1 MYDEYVNI
9 PALAL
14 MALGVPFYLLGEHWA
29 YGRPAF
35 MGAQSVGNVSTS
47 AHPPQAAALL
57 PGGTGYCHGVGN
69 IPVEASGSTRVGTF
83 FFFYIRPCL
92 SFSPSP
98 FGISLPQAWLCIIS
112 YVFYH
117 HLDKI
122 EGLEKRSER
131 QRIKHLPKPKL
142 PCPARCAACTESR
155 PPKGQLKCFIRPAR
169 A

>member
-14 MALGVPFYLLGEHWA
+14 MALGIPFYLLGVHGA
-29 YGRPAF
+29 YGRLAF
-35 MGAQSVGNVSTS
+35 MGPNRWEMYQHRRTRRRRLPFSLGALDIAMVWEIYLLKPRAQHEW
-47 AHPPQAAALL
+47 AP
-57 PGGTGYCHGVGN
+57 
-69 IPVEASGSTRVGTF
+69 F
-83 FFFYIRPCL
+83 FFFYIRPCQ

-142 PCPARCAACTESR
+142 PCPARCAVCTESR